1 MNHIITVSREFG
13 SGGRELG
20 KRLAEALGF
29 SYYDR
34 EIVAALAE
42 KTGLDEDYLA
52 KRTESGAMAEFPIH
66 FARTFAQIPTISDDS
81 VKLMTMQTTLIK
93 EIAAKGDCVIVGR
106 AADSILEEYDP
117 FRIFVYADEVSKL
130 ARCRERAE
138 EGENLTDREIVRAM
152 KRIDNARAEFHNII
166 SEYRWGEK
174 EGYDLCVNTT
184 GLVIKQIIPALADYY
199 RRLVS

>member
-1 MNHIITVSREFG
+1 
-13 SGGRELG
+13 
-20 KRLAEALGF
+20 
-29 SYYDR
+29 
-34 EIVAALAE
+34 
-42 KTGLDEDYLA
+42 
-52 KRTESGAMAEFPIH
+52 
-66 FARTFAQIPTISDDS
+66 
-81 VKLMTMQTTLIK
+81 MTMQTTLIK

-152 KRIDNARAEFHNII
+152 KRIDKARAEFHNII